1 MNIEFES
8 ALLWIRTVSDWGMLF
23 LIWVVQLYIYPSF
36 RKVRLGKF
44 PDWHKRYM
52 RRIAWLVGPL
62 MAGQVVAGLGFMYL
76 GISPASVLYMTLVAA
91 TWILTGL
98 VAAPL
103 HEKLQES
110 GKALEII
117 SRLIAWNWARTI
129 IWTGIVFL

>member
-1 MNIEFES
+1 
-8 ALLWIRTVSDWGMLF
+8 
-23 LIWVVQLYIYPSF
+23 
-36 RKVRLGKF
+36 
-44 PDWHKRYM
+44 M
-52 RRIAWLVGPL
+52 RRIACFVGPL

-76 GISPASVLYMTLVAA
+76 GISPLTSVLYMTLVAA

>member
-1 MNIEFES
+1 MGD
-8 ALLWIRTVSDWGMLF
+8 A
-23 LIWVVQLYIYPSF
+23 
-36 RKVRLGKF
+36 F
-44 PDWHKRYM
+44 PDLGGAVVHLSELSQSKAGKISRLAQTLHASNLLARWPTYGWAGGSGIRLSVPGHISGKCIVHDLG
-52 RRIAWLVGPL
+52 RRNLDT
-62 MAGQVVAGLGFMYL
+62 YR
-76 GISPASVLYMTLVAA
+76 
-91 TWILTGL
+91 L